1 MTPSTESTDGAHAL
15 ERLLTVCSDG
25 VEGYRRATA
34 SVRAPNLHALLQRNE
49 VEREEI
55 ASVLTNALVELGAN
69 RDHHRGSLTGALH
82 RHWMGA
88 LRATHA
94 DDVIVRECVRGDEVT
109 LAAFAEALSHELP
122 AEIRDRVHVQ
132 RGRVA
137 SALERLLAA
146 GGTLPKAQ

>member
-1 MTPSTESTDGAHAL
+1 MTTTEQNDGAHAL
-15 ERLLTVCSDG
+15 ERLLTICSDG

-34 SVRAPNLHALLQRNE
+34 AVRAPYLHALLQRNE

-55 ASVLTNALVELGAN
+55 ACVLTNALVEVGEN

-82 RHWMGA
+82 RGWMGA
-88 LRATHA
+88 LRAAHA
-94 DDVIVRECVRGDEVT
+94 DDAIVRECVRGDEVT
-109 LAAFAEALSHELP
+109 LAAFTEALSHELP
-122 AEIRDRVHVQ
+122 AQVRDRVRVQ

-146 GGTLPKAQ
+146 DGTLRKDH

>member
-1 MTPSTESTDGAHAL
+1 MTTTEQNDGAHAL
-15 ERLLTVCSDG
+15 ERLLTICSDG

-34 SVRAPNLHALLQRNE
+34 AVRAPYLHALLQRNE
-49 VEREEI
+49 VEREES
-55 ASVLTNALVELGAN
+55 ASVLTNVLVEIGAN

-82 RHWMGA
+82 RGWMGA

-94 DDVIVRECVRGDEVT
+94 DNAIVRECVRGDEVT
-109 LAAFAEALSHELP
+109 LAAFTEALSHELP
-122 AEIRDRVHVQ
+122 AQIRDRVHVQ

-146 GGTLPKAQ
+146 DGTLRKDH